1 MTIEHPAPDA
11 DDSRSV
17 AELLAALAAHPRLTD
32 DDLRAR
38 AELRERIRNH
48 PTEPAPEYGVRRT
61 WWTGPWAQQPACGI
75 ETNADNPFDRQQAEA
90 TVAFYRAAQ
99 AAAGLPVDAELVTRQ
114 WAPPAD
120 IIATYLMGD
129 DEVIRFV
136 VDCRLTT
143 DQTPPNHNG

>member
-1 MTIEHPAPDA
+1 MTIDPPAPDA
-11 DDSRSV
+11 ADSRSA
-17 AELLAALAAHPRLTD
+17 AELLTALASHPRLTD

-48 PTEPAPEYGVRRT
+48 PTEPAAEYGVRRT
-61 WWTGPWAQQPACGI
+61 WWTGPWAQQPARGI

-99 AAAGLPVDAELVTRQ
+99 ATAGLPVDAELVTRQ
-114 WAPPAD
+114 WVPPAD

-136 VDCRLTT
+136 VDCRLAAE
-143 DQTPPNHNG
+143 QTPPHDNG